1 MTDELAAD
9 LKRRD
14 PGFILR
20 LLLRLGVL
28 LLVVVWGVNALG
40 ENRVGTCVA
49 DGFRAVTGEAAP
61 PAAPSLPAAPR

>member
-28 LLVVVWGVNALG
+28 VLVVVWGVNALG
-40 ENRVGTCVA
+40 ENRVGACVA
-49 DGFRAVTGEAAP
+49 DGFRAVTGEPAPRAAP
-61 PAAPSLPAAPR
+61 PGPTTAR

>member
-1 MTDELAAD
+1 VTDELEAG

-28 LLVVVWGVNALG
+28 VLVIVWAVNALG
-40 ENRVGTCVA
+40 EHQVGSCVA
-49 DGFRAVTGEAAP
+49 DGFRAVTGEP
-61 PAAPSLPAAPR
+61 APR